1 MTKYF
6 HSGALAM
13 RTRQLLGK
21 LGLLSLVAVAGLSGC
36 RRAEDVWPTNGK
48 KRVLVSFPPL
58 YCFAKSV
65 AGNDADVRCLLTTQG
80 PHDFS
85 PSSNDVLIARKA
97 DLILINGL
105 GLDEW
110 VAKLLKK
117 GQGKLVEVAETIPEG
132 ELKHSAEGK
141 YEEGKHDGHEHSH
154 GEHDPHVW
162 LGPPQAKVMTLAIA
176 AKLGEIDP
184 ANKKNY
190 DDRALAYCQELD
202 KLYEH
207 GKAAFKDKKNRN
219 IIATHDSLQYFA
231 AAFGLKVVDSI
242 QPRAGIEA
250 DAKKLTGL
258 VKICKEQKVNVIA
271 VEPQYSKTHA
281 ESLKKEL
288 ANHGVSVE
296 LVEVDPLETAPAA
309 ANKADPDPAYYLQRM
324 YRNIDNLA
332 KALP

>member
-1 MTKYF
+1 M
-6 HSGALAM
+6 SAWQRLAWQ
-13 RTRQLLGK
+13 RLGWCVS
-21 LGLLSLVAVAGLSGC
+21 LSLMITSSFSGC
-36 RRAEDVWPTNGK
+36 RKAEDVWPTHGK
-48 KRVLVSFPPL
+48 KRVLASFPPL
-58 YCFAKSV
+58 YCFAKNV

-85 PSSNDVLIARKA
+85 PTSNDVLVARKA

-110 VAKLLKK
+110 VTKMLKN
-117 GQGKLVEVAETIPEG
+117 GRGKLVEVAEAIPEDQLKRMAEPAATSG
-132 ELKHSAEGK
+132 EKHEG
-141 YEEGKHDGHEHSH
+141 HDHKH
-154 GEHDPHVW
+154 GEQDPHVW
-162 LGPPQAKVMTLAIA
+162 LGPPQARLMTLAIA
-176 AKLGEIDP
+176 AKLGEIDSV
-184 ANKKNY
+184 NKKSY
-190 DDRALAYCQELD
+190 DDRAQVYCRELE

-207 GKAAFKDKKNRN
+207 GKAAFKDKKSRN

-231 AAFGLKVVDSI
+231 DAFGLKVVDSI

-250 DAKKLTGL
+250 DARKLTGL

-271 VEPQYSKTHA
+271 VEPQYPKSHA

-288 ANHGVSVE
+288 ANNGVTVE
-296 LVEVDPLETAPAA
+296 LVEVDPLETAPTAA
-309 ANKADPDPAYYLQRM
+309 DKADPDPAYYMQRM